1 MRHAWPSESAMLGL
15 APGCGEGPT
24 LGGAADELGSAL
36 QRIESQLDEG
46 TYRPGPWAKF
56 LRAAEGRPRAER
68 LRLADQASRVS
79 DKLHRRRHPR
89 TFSSRLGLSLELVA
103 TVVALVLLEAGLR
116 GPSGGCVLAAAIVL
130 TVTLQPLI
138 KIAVGY
144 LLGIRYSY
152 FYIWGNYE
160 PRFKMRYGTYLCA
173 DRWRRVLLH
182 LSGTVGS
189 PLAFWWVSVRA
200 AAVVPRVSAICEGL
214 FWLLVGIQVLA
225 FLAGISGVR
234 RLARVGWIT
243 SGGAVARE
251 LRASMSS

>member
-1 MRHAWPSESAMLGL
+1 LD
-15 APGCGEGPT
+15 
-24 LGGAADELGSAL
+24 AAVHELSTELERIGS
-36 QRIESQLDEG
+36 RLDEG
-46 TYRPGPWAKF
+46 SYRPGPWAKF
-56 LRAAEGRPRAER
+56 LRAAEARPRAER
-68 LRLADQASRVS
+68 LGLADRASRVS
-79 DKLHRRRHPR
+79 DKLHRRRHRR
-89 TFSSRLGLSLELVA
+89 TFSCWTGLSLELIA
-103 TVVALVLLEAGLR
+103 TAVALVLLEVGLR
-116 GPSGGCVLAAAIVL
+116 GASGGRVLAAAIIL
-130 TVTLQPLI
+130 TVTLQPLV

-173 DRWRRVLLH
+173 ERWRRVLLH

-200 AAVVPRVSAICEGL
+200 AEVVPRVAAICQGL
-214 FWLLVGIQVLA
+214 FWLLVGVQVLA
-225 FLAGISGVR
+225 FLLGISGVR

-251 LRASMSS
+251 LRASVSS